1 MAKQAKEQPT
11 NEALEKPDIQIL
23 DIGQALKLTPGST
36 SSVGYELGYLQTA
49 DTLLIRLTGSDSGGL
64 CSKAWFEL
72 QRVIDLLD
80 QQAPDKPFNSSMF
93 KVLWDYKGS
102 SNNAGF
108 LAAVLRKLDLLQ
120 PAPELRFAHLI
131 TGKHNAWF
139 QQLKPTVSDHA

>member
-1 MAKQAKEQPT
+1 MAKQAKEQPI
-11 NEALEKPDIQIL
+11 NETSEKPDVQIL
-23 DIGQALKLTPGST
+23 DCGQALKLTPGST
-36 SSVGYELGYLQTA
+36 SSVGYELGYLQTS

-80 QQAPDKPFNSSMF
+80 QQASDKPFNSSMF

-139 QQLKPTVSDHA
+139 HQLKSADTNHA

>member
-1 MAKQAKEQPT
+1 MAKQAKDQPI
-11 NEALEKPDIQIL
+11 NETSEITDIQIL
-23 DIGQALKLTPGST
+23 DSGQALKLTPGST
-36 SSVGYELGYLQTA
+36 SSVGYELGYLQTS

-139 QQLKPTVSDHA
+139 HQLKSADTNHA

>member
-1 MAKQAKEQPT
+1 MAKQAKEQQI
-11 NEALEKPDIQIL
+11 NETSEKTDIQIL

-36 SSVGYELGYLQTA
+36 SSIGYELGYQPTS

-72 QRVIDLLD
+72 QRVIDLLE
-80 QQAPDKPFNSSMF
+80 QQAPDKPFNSSLF

-120 PAPELRFAHLI
+120 PAPALRFAHLI

-139 QQLKPTVSDHA
+139 QQLKSANTDHA

>member
-1 MAKQAKEQPT
+1 
-11 NEALEKPDIQIL
+11 
-23 DIGQALKLTPGST
+23 
-36 SSVGYELGYLQTA
+36 
-49 DTLLIRLTGSDSGGL
+49 
-64 CSKAWFEL
+64 
-72 QRVIDLLD
+72 
-80 QQAPDKPFNSSMF
+80 MF

-139 QQLKPTVSDHA
+139 HQLKSADTNHA

>member
-1 MAKQAKEQPT
+1 MAKQAKDQPI
-11 NEALEKPDIQIL
+11 NETSEITDIQIL
-23 DIGQALKLTPGST
+23 DSGQALKLTPGST
-36 SSVGYELGYLQTA
+36 SSVGYEVGYLQTA

-80 QQAPDKPFNSSMF
+80 QQASDKPFNSSMF

-139 QQLKPTVSDHA
+139 HQLKSADTNHA